1 MLVKSARDVY
11 EHLGAIIITS
21 LLWAVP
27 IALAIGGLAIGS
39 PVGQAAFTAGW
50 IMFGPVTV
58 AAWTVGLR
66 IASNGRREPGI
77 RDFLFGL
84 RHRTVVGL
92 VFFLVEV
99 LVTALLVAN
108 VRFYFTS
115 TLGIL
120 GHPVMWLGRGIR
132 VGHLVG
138 LLWLSPLTL
147 WALMQLYAV
156 ALLVRQE
163 AGIDRTLRRAA
174 LLVLDNLLFTLAIA
188 VVTVL
193 LSGLLALS
201 GIGIFALFGG
211 VMAVLTS
218 NATSTLLSRYVQ
230 DEGTDERRTD

>member
-11 EHLGAIIITS
+11 EHLGTIIITS

-50 IMFGPVTV
+50 ILFGPVTV
-58 AAWTVGLR
+58 AAWTVGLQ
-66 IASNGRREPGI
+66 IASDGPRLPGI

-99 LVTALLVAN
+99 LITALLVAN

-120 GHPVMWLGRGIR
+120 GHPVRWLGRGIR

-156 ALLVRQE
+156 ALLVYQPV
-163 AGIDRTLRRAA
+163 GIGRTLRRSA
-174 LLVLDNLLFTLAIA
+174 LLVLDNLLFTLALA
-188 VVTVL
+188 VVVVL
-193 LSGLLALS
+193 LAGLLALS
-201 GIGIFALFGG
+201 GIGMFALFGG

-218 NATSTLLSRYVQ
+218 NATVLLLNRYSREELAPQ
-230 DEGTDERRTD
+230 RDQE